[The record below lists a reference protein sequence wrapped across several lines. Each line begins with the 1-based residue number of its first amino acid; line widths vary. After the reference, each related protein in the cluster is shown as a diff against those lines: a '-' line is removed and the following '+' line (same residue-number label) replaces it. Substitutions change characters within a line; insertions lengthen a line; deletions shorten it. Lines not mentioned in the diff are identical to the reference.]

1 MLLPVIWTAFAVLAV
16 GGFLM
21 IAAYW
26 LDVQDRPD
34 LTYRAR
40 VAWSLGAF
48 VFPITI
54 PAYAF
59 LGGAAWPPFL
69 RIASFVPAIAL
80 ALFFGF
86 VFGLFS

>member
-1 MLLPVIWTAFAVLAV
+1 MLPFIWALFAFLAMS
-16 GGFLM
+16 GFVV

-34 LTYRAR
+34 LGAR
-40 VAWSLGAF
+40 GRITWSAAVLL
-48 VFPITI
+48 FPLAI

-59 LGGAAWPPFL
+59 AGGPAWPPFL
-69 RIASFVPAIAL
+69 KLASFVPAAAL

-86 VFGLFS
+86 VFGVFS

>member
-1 MLLPVIWTAFAVLAV
+1 MLPLIWTLFAVLAI

-34 LTYRAR
+34 LSLRGR
-40 VAWSLGAF
+40 IGWSAG
-48 VFPITI
+48 VFLFPLTI

-59 LGGAAWPPFL
+59 VGGPGWPSFL
-69 RIASFVPAIAL
+69 RWASLVPAFAV
-80 ALFFGF
+80 ALFLGF
-86 VFGLFS
+86 VFGAFR

>member
-1 MLLPVIWTAFAVLAV
+1 MLPFIWTLFAVLAMA
-16 GGFLM
+16 GFVM

-34 LTYRAR
+34 LTAR
-40 VAWSLGAF
+40 NRIAWSAAVLL
-48 VFPITI
+48 FPVSI

-59 LGGAAWPPFL
+59 LGGPGWPRFL
-69 RIASFVPAIAL
+69 KVASLVPAVAL

-86 VFGLFS
+86 VFGAFA

>member
-1 MLLPVIWTAFAVLAV
+1 MLPLIWTTFAVLAV
-16 GGFLM
+16 GGFLV

-34 LTYRAR
+34 LGSRAR
-40 VAWSLGAF
+40 MGWSAAVF
-48 VFPITI
+48 VFPVSI

-59 LGGAAWPPFL
+59 LGGGGWPTFL
-69 RIASFVPAIAL
+69 RVASFLPAITL

-86 VFGLFS
+86 AFGAFS

>member
-1 MLLPVIWTAFAVLAV
+1 MLLPLIWALFAIMAV
-16 GGFLM
+16 GGFLV

-34 LTYRAR
+34 LTRRAR
-40 VAWSLGAF
+40 IAWSAAAL
-48 VFPITI
+48 VFPVSI

-59 LGGAAWPPFL
+59 LGGAGWPAFL
-69 RIASFVPAIAL
+69 QAASFVPAFAL

-86 VFGLFS
+86 AFGVFI